1 MKHYYDTEIAKDVG
15 VIAAA
20 IFEHIRYWVEQN
32 QTSGVNFEDDRYW
45 MYSTIADFQEY
56 FDYLTAD
63 QIRRALER
71 LEDKRLIT
79 TGNYNKKSFDR
90 TRWFT
95 TDIYGDSSH
104 LANLPNRSGKNAK
117 SKWQKNQMEVAKM
130 PNPFGKNHK
139 PIPNIE
145 TNIETNIEEDNKPL
159 TPLQVEEKFR
169 NSEIVKKHPELFEV
183 FKDYALHRKAMKAPL
198 KTSKA
203 INLNINKAVELS
215 GGDPEKIR
223 LIVEQ
228 SIREGWKGMFP
239 LHDREQSKPKDK
251 PKSGNQFTQLI
262 AEEGLDDVDITD
274 LGIDDEEEGGL
285 FE

>member
-32 QTSGVNFEDDRYW
+32 QASGVNFEDDRYW

-56 FDYLTAD
+56 FDYLSAD
-63 QIRRALER
+63 QIRRAMRKLI
-71 LEDKRLIT
+71 DKSYIT
-79 TGNYNKKSFDR
+79 TGNYNKRSFDR
-90 TRWFT
+90 TTWFT
-95 TDIYGDSSH
+95 TDIYRDSSH
-104 LANLPNRSGKNAK
+104 LAKSPNRCGENHK
-117 SKWQKNQMEVAKM
+117 SSWRKTQMEVAKTT
-130 PNPFGKNHK
+130 NGFGENHK

-145 TNIETNIEEDNKPL
+145 TNIETNIEEYNKPL

-183 FKDYALHRKAMKAPL
+183 FKDYAIHRKAMKAPL

-239 LHDREQSKPKDK
+239 LHDQEQNKPKDK

-262 AEEGLDDVDITD
+262 AEEGLEDFDITD